1 MADFSSPI
9 EFFTANA
16 RQLVLSCAGLIGE
29 VFTEEER
36 SITGLYEA
44 VLRLVAEGVWR
55 PPR

>member
-1 MADFSSPI
+1 MADFSSSPI
-9 EFFTANA
+9 EFLTANA

-55 PPR
+55 A